1 MSGDRG
7 RWKGS
12 ERRFYY
18 SQLELFFTIKKCP
31 KQPALEC
38 PIDAFGAS
46 ARPMVVFSGFYE
58 SH

>member
-1 MSGDRG
+1 MG
-7 RWKGS
+7 RKFFVPA
-12 ERRFYY
+12 RT
-18 SQLELFFTIKKCP
+18 LIAVKLFKKCP